1 VNIDHA
7 SQRLLLRQPNRSDAY
22 YQRKKNH
29 FCAYWNTILTEGPFY
44 PGRLRNRRLAQVLWP
59 DEDHVWI
66 SD

>member
-1 VNIDHA
+1 MHVNIDHA
-7 SQRLLLRQPNRSDAY
+7 SQRPLLRQPDRSDAQ

-29 FCAYWNTILTEGPFY
+29 FAILTEGPWY